1 MIADVELHHT
11 APNFRQL
18 IALSRDGH
26 PRLYRRGTRRGV
38 APSSLNF
45 DQADPTGSKGLKR
58 IGSAKFRDL
67 NASLK
72 GSTHD

>member
-11 APNFRQL
+11 TPNFRQL
-18 IALSRDGH
+18 IALRRDGH
-26 PRLYRRGTRRGV
+26 PGLYRRGTRRGI

-45 DQADPTGSKGLKR
+45 DQADPTGSEGLKR
-58 IGSAKFRDL
+58 IGSTKFRDL
-67 NASLK
+67 DASLK